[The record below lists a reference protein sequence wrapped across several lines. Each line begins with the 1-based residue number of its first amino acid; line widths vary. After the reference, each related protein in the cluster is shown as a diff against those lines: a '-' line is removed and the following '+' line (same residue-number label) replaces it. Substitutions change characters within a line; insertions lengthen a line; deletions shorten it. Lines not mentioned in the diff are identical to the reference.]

1 MNILE
6 IEDMVK
12 GLPDQALQKEARQPT
27 GQVPQFL
34 VVSEIQRRG
43 DMRQRF
49 QKRQENQGTVKDQ
62 ILQQGIA
69 AMGAPQPEM
78 QALAGGPPMPP
89 QGMPPQGMQQ
99 PMPPQAMPQ
108 GMPQQPPMGM
118 YAGGVVQM
126 AMVGR
131 PRSLMIQELQS

>member
-12 GLPDQALQKEARQPT
+12 GLPDQALQREARQPT

-49 QKRQENQGTVKDQ
+49 QKRQENQG
-62 ILQQGIA
+62 
-69 AMGAPQPEM
+69 MGS
-78 QALAGGPPMPP
+78 
-89 QGMPPQGMQQ
+89 
-99 PMPPQAMPQ
+99 
-108 GMPQQPPMGM
+108 
-118 YAGGVVQM
+118 
-126 AMVGR
+126 R
-131 PRSLMIQELQS
+131 

>member
-12 GLPDQALQKEARQPT
+12 GLPDQALQKEAQQPT
-27 GQVPQFL
+27 GQIPQFL

-62 ILQQGIA
+62 VMQQGIA

-78 QALAGGPPMPP
+78 QARWRASYASSRHASAG
-89 QGMPPQGMQQ
+89 
-99 PMPPQAMPQ
+99 
-108 GMPQQPPMGM
+108 
-118 YAGGVVQM
+118 YAAAYASTSHASRDASAAPYGHVCWRRGSD
-126 AMVGR
+126 G
-131 PRSLMIQELQS
+131 